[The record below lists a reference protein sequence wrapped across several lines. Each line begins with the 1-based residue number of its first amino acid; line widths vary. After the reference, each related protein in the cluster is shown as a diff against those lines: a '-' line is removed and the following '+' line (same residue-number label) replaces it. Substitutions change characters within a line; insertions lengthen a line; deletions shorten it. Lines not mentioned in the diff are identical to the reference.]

1 MGIINP
7 KFLLQNYKENLF
19 KIKTMKM
26 NMTHVYFIV
35 PIHCD
40 VYVCILHTY
49 YLENNIS
56 VNSIHLRDEKG
67 KGVKMGGMR
76 EG

>member
-1 MGIINP
+1 
-7 KFLLQNYKENLF
+7 
-19 KIKTMKM
+19 MKM
-26 NMTHVYFIV
+26 NMAHVYFIV

-49 YLENNIS
+49 YLENNNIS
-56 VNSIHLRDEKG
+56 VNSIHLWDEKG
-67 KGVKMGGMR
+67 EGVKIVGVK